1 MKDCFGDDFE
11 AIFAEFARRVRP
23 GRFEPNTDVA
33 LSDDGESVIV
43 TVEIAGAD
51 PTELR
56 VMMEDRTLYI
66 LGRRADRERDGRGSY
81 LMKEIDY
88 GDFGKKMHLPVPVS
102 YEDASAIYR
111 DGMLTIRLPLSKD
124 YSLVPRNRTEIRM
137 TVKRIPV

>member
-1 MKDCFGDDFE
+1 VRDAFGDDFD

-33 LSDDGESVIV
+33 LTDDGEAVIV
-43 TVEIAGAD
+43 TVEIAGAE

-56 VMMEDRTLYI
+56 VMMEGRTLYI
-66 LGRRADRERDGRGSY
+66 LGRRTDRDRDGRGSY

-88 GDFGKKMHLPVPVS
+88 GEFAKKIHLPLPAS
-102 YEDASAIYR
+102 YETATAVYR

-124 YSLVPRNRTEIRM
+124 ALVTRNRTEIRM